1 MHQSSELSETTPLHG
16 NVHHKVAQLEQSS
29 ARHNTSTTATNE
41 RFMHKRIILWVI
53 LITRICFILVI
64 LFSLLDLLIYLLKD
78 ISSSSS
84 SGGGVANNNNNKE
97 SGANNKIP
105 LTSSPYT
112 KVQTLSFQI
121 YTGGAPA
128 FIIEDEGTG
137 EEKKNYE
144 CHGCKC
150 FAASR
155 HQMLLF
161 FYICYDKTSSH
172 CLSNSLHIL

>member
-16 NVHHKVAQLEQSS
+16 NVHHKVAQLEQS
-29 ARHNTSTTATNE
+29 RHNTSTTATNE

-84 SGGGVANNNNNKE
+84 GGGVANNNNKK
-97 SGANNKIP
+97 SG
-105 LTSSPYT
+105 SPYT

-128 FIIEDEGTG
+128 FIIEDEETG
-137 EEKKNYE
+137 EEKKNHE
-144 CHGCKC
+144 CHGCKY

-161 FYICYDKTSSH
+161 FYNIMIY
-172 CLSNSLHIL
+172 LPHIVFPIRCI

>member
-29 ARHNTSTTATNE
+29 ARNTSTAATNE

-78 ISSSSS
+78 ISSSS
-84 SGGGVANNNNNKE
+84 GAANNNKK
-97 SGANNKIP
+97 SGANKKP
-105 LTSSPYT
+105 LTSPYT

-128 FIIEDEGTG
+128 FIEDEGTG
-137 EEKKNYE
+137 EEKKNHE
-144 CHGCKC
+144 CHGCKY
-150 FAASR
+150 FM
-155 HQMLLF
+155 Q
-161 FYICYDKTSSH
+161 SSLDVTF
-172 CLSNSLHIL
+172 LSIS